1 MADAEISRASAVMAS
16 GTLVSRILGFIK
28 AIMVVA
34 VIGLTG
40 GGADAFALANQL
52 PNNVYIII
60 IGGVLNAILVPQIIK
75 AGLHSDGGAA
85 FINRITTLAIVL
97 FGGATVL
104 ATLAAPLLVALY
116 AGTLVRGN
124 ADTFALAVSFAYWC
138 LPQIFFYALYTLLGE
153 ILNARK
159 LYGPYTWAPVVNNV
173 VAIMGLGLFLA
184 VFGVM
189 DSAVPTTE
197 WTPTQIALLAGP
209 ATLGIVV
216 QALMLFFFWRRVG
229 LSYQPD
235 FRWRGVGLGQLGR
248 TASWTFGLLITTQI
262 AGIVQTQVAAIA
274 TGSGAS
280 IAVMQNA
287 WLIFILPHSIATVS
301 IGTAYFTRM
310 SGHASTGDIV
320 SLRADLSSSVRAI
333 SLIAVFS
340 SVGLIVLSVPIS
352 RVFTDN
358 ATDVLLLAQVVAAFL
373 IGLVPFSIQFVL
385 FRAFYA
391 LGDTRT
397 PFLITLFQ
405 SGLYIPIAVACA
417 FLPTQ
422 FIVLGLAL
430 GMSLV
435 TLPQLVLTVYLL
447 RRKVGS
453 FRIGPTMRSLVVF
466 AVASLSAAAIGVL
479 ILWALG
485 LFTDGFALESR
496 LSAIL
501 TMAAAGGGM
510 ALAYSGGLLALRSS
524 EFRGFVDLVRS
535 RLQR

>member
-1 MADAEISRASAVMAS
+1 MADAEISRASVVMAS

-28 AIMVVA
+28 AIMVVG

-40 GGADAFALANQL
+40 GAADAFALANQL

-60 IGGVLNAILVPQIIK
+60 VGGVLNAILVPQIIK

-116 AGTLVRGN
+116 AGTLVRDN

-197 WTPTQIALLAGP
+197 WTSAQIALLAGS
-209 ATLGIVV
+209 ATLGIIV

-235 FRWRGVGLGQLGR
+235 FHWRGVGLGQLGR

-287 WLIFILPHSIATVS
+287 WLIFMLPHSIATVS

-310 SGHASTGDIV
+310 SSHVSTGDIA
-320 SLRADLSSSVRAI
+320 SLRTDLSSSVRAI

-340 SVGLIVLSVPIS
+340 SVGLMVLSVPIS

-373 IGLVPFSIQFVL
+373 VGLVPFSIQFVL

-417 FLPTQ
+417 FLPAQ

-435 TLPQLVLTVYLL
+435 TFPQLVLTVHLL
-447 RRKVGS
+447 RRKVGP
-453 FRIGPTMRSLVVF
+453 FRIGPTMRSLMVF
-466 AVASLSAAAIGVL
+466 AAASVPAAAIGVL

-485 LFTDGFALESR
+485 LFTDGFALDSR

-501 TMAAAGGGM
+501 TTVATGGGM
-510 ALAYSGGLLALRSS
+510 VLAYSGGLLALRSS

>member
-60 IGGVLNAILVPQIIK
+60 VGGVLNAILVPQIIK

-417 FLPTQ
+417 FLPAQ

-501 TMAAAGGGM
+501 TIVAAGGGM
-510 ALAYSGGLLALRSS
+510 ALAYSGGLLALGSS

>member
-60 IGGVLNAILVPQIIK
+60 VGGVLNAILVPQIIK

-510 ALAYSGGLLALRSS
+510 ALAYSGGLLALGSS

>member
-1 MADAEISRASAVMAS
+1 MDDAEISRASAVMAA

-40 GGADAFALANQL
+40 GAADAFALANQL

-60 IGGVLNAILVPQIIK
+60 VGGVLNAILVPQIIK

-116 AGTLVRGN
+116 AGTLVRDS

-189 DSAVPTTE
+189 DSAVPSTE

-248 TASWTFGLLITTQI
+248 TASWTFGLLITTQV

-287 WLIFILPHSIATVS
+287 WLIFMLPHSIATVS

-310 SGHASTGDIV
+310 SGHASTGDIA

-340 SVGLIVLSVPIS
+340 SVGLMVLSVPIS

-373 IGLVPFSIQFVL
+373 VGLVPFSIQFVL

-417 FLPTQ
+417 FLPAQ

-435 TLPQLVLTVYLL
+435 TFPQLVLTVHLL
-447 RRKVGS
+447 RRRVGS

-466 AVASLSAAAIGVL
+466 AVASLPAAMIGVV

-485 LFTDGFALESR
+485 LFTDGFALGSR
-496 LSAIL
+496 FSAIL
-501 TMAAAGGGM
+501 TMVATGGGM
-510 ALAYSGGLLALRSS
+510 VLAYSGGLLALRSS
-524 EFRGFVDLVRS
+524 EFRGFVDLVRF

>member
-510 ALAYSGGLLALRSS
+510 ALAYSGGLLALGSS

>member
-60 IGGVLNAILVPQIIK
+60 VGGVLNAILVPQIIK

-510 ALAYSGGLLALRSS
+510 AAAYSGGLLALGSS

>member
-60 IGGVLNAILVPQIIK
+60 VGGVLNAILVPQIIK

-116 AGTLVRGN
+116 AGTLVRDN

-510 ALAYSGGLLALRSS
+510 ALAYSGGLLALGSS

>member
-1 MADAEISRASAVMAS
+1 MADAEISRASAVMAA

-40 GGADAFALANQL
+40 GAADAFALANQL

-60 IGGVLNAILVPQIIK
+60 VGGVLNAILVPQIIK

-116 AGTLVRGN
+116 AGTLVRDS

-189 DSAVPTTE
+189 DSAVPSTE
-197 WTPTQIALLAGP
+197 WTPTQIALLAGS

-287 WLIFILPHSIATVS
+287 WLIFMLPHSIATVS

-310 SGHASTGDIV
+310 SGHASTDDIA

-358 ATDVLLLAQVVAAFL
+358 ATDVYLLAQVVAAFL
-373 IGLVPFSIQFVL
+373 VGLVPFSIQFVL

-417 FLPTQ
+417 FLPAQ

-435 TLPQLVLTVYLL
+435 TFPQLVLTVHLL
-447 RRKVGS
+447 RRRVGS

-466 AVASLSAAAIGVL
+466 AVASLPAAMIGVV

-485 LFTDGFALESR
+485 LFTDGFALGSR
-496 LSAIL
+496 FSAIL
-501 TMAAAGGGM
+501 TMVATGGGM
-510 ALAYSGGLLALRSS
+510 VLAYSGGLLALRSS
-524 EFRGFVDLVRS
+524 EFRGFVDLVRF

>member
-184 VFGVM
+184 IFGVM

-447 RRKVGS
+447 RRKVGF